1 MKKFIFSLQKV
12 LEIKIQILK
21 NLKNELSNLNQQIRN
36 IETEIKY
43 SLIKYDET
51 NKEFNHKSSVSITV
65 GEMAYYKMYMSS
77 ILKNIEKKE
86 EEKIFL
92 NKKIDSKRREIVNM
106 NMEITSLEKL
116 RDKEYE
122 KHTESLIK
130 SEELFIEEF
139 VSNSRMLKQYMF

>member
-86 EEKIFL
+86 EEKVFV
-92 NKKIDSKRREIVNM
+92 NKKIDTKRREIVNM
-106 NMEITSLEKL
+106 KMEITSLEKL
-116 RDKEYE
+116 RDKEYK
-122 KHTESLIK
+122 KHTESLVK